1 MTAGSSSAA
10 APIPERGLLRF
21 LTCGSVDDG
30 KSTLIGRLLHDA
42 GLVPDD
48 QLAQARRDSL
58 GRVEEEGG
66 IDFSL
71 LVDGL
76 EAEREQGITI
86 DVAHRF
92 FATDRRSFIVADAPG
107 HEQYTRNMAT
117 AASNA
122 ALAVLLVD
130 ARKGLLTQTRR
141 HAVVCSLMGIRH
153 VVLAVNKMDLVG
165 FDEAVFTAIAQDF
178 AAFAAPLGFT
188 AVAGIPLSARRGDN
202 VVHRSALMPQP
213 TMPWYRGPALL
224 EHLETAAVEE
234 DDGSA
239 GPLRFLVEWVNR
251 PDADFRGLSGTVLSG
266 RLAPGDAV
274 AVWPSG
280 HRARVARILT
290 FDGDTPLARA
300 GDAVTV
306 TLEEAVDA
314 ARGDLLSNPE
324 NAPEVADQ
332 FAAHLLWMAEEPLI
346 PGRSYLLRAGA
357 RWVPATV
364 TALRHAVNVESLEH
378 TAAATLAMTAV
389 GLCNLSTAAPLAF
402 DAYAANRRTGSFI
415 LVDRFSNRTAGAG
428 MILHPLRRAAN
439 LHRQEL
445 AVSAAERAAA
455 KRQRPAVLWFTGL
468 SGAGKSTVA
477 NRVERRLHA
486 LGHHTMMLDGDNVRL
501 GLNRDLGF
509 TDADRVENIRRV
521 GEVAKLMTEAGLI
534 VLCAFIAPFRAE
546 REALRALFP
555 EGQFLELFVDTP
567 LEECVRRDPKGLYA
581 KARSGALRNFTGVDS
596 PYERPDAPDLRL
608 DTTAEDADALA
619 LRVVEDLR
627 ARGILEDIPGA

>member
-1 MTAGSSSAA
+1 MDSTGHIP
-10 APIPERGLLRF
+10 APLPTRGLLRF

-48 QLAQARRDSL
+48 QLAQVLRDSR
-58 GRVEEEGG
+58 GRTDEEGG

-117 AASNA
+117 AASTA

-165 FDEAVFTAIAQDF
+165 CDEAVFTAIAQAFTD
-178 AAFAAPLGFT
+178 FAAPLGFATVT
-188 AVAGIPLSARRGDN
+188 AIPLSARRGDN
-202 VVHRSALMPQP
+202 VVHRSAAMG
-213 TMPWYRGPALL
+213 WYRGPALL
-224 EHLETAAVEE
+224 EHLETAAVE
-234 DDGSA
+234 DGNAPA
-239 GPLRFLVEWVNR
+239 GPLRFLVDWVNR
-251 PDADFRGLSGTVLSG
+251 PSPDLASDFRGLSGTLLSG

-274 AVWPSG
+274 TVWPSG
-280 HRARVARILT
+280 QSARIARIVT
-290 FDGDTPLARA
+290 FDGDRPGAQA

-314 ARGDLLSNPE
+314 ARGDLLAGPAE
-324 NAPEVADQ
+324 GPAETPEVADQ

-346 PGRSYLLRAGA
+346 PGRSYLLRAGT

-364 TALRHAVNVESLEH
+364 TALRHAVNVETLEH
-378 TAAATLAMTAV
+378 SAATTLTMNAV

-402 DAYAANRRTGSFI
+402 DPYAANRHTGSFI

-428 MILHPLRRAAN
+428 MILHPLHRAAN

-468 SGAGKSTVA
+468 SGSGKSTVA
-477 NRVERRLHA
+477 NRLERRLHA

-555 EGQFLELFVDTP
+555 EGLFLEVFVDTP
-567 LEECVRRDPKGLYA
+567 LEECMRRDPKGLYA
-581 KARSGALRNFTGVDS
+581 KARSGSLRNFTGVNS

-619 LRVVEDLR
+619 ARVVEDLR
-627 ARGILEDIPGA
+627 ARGILGA

>member
-1 MTAGSSSAA
+1 MDSGTGYGTG
-10 APIPERGLLRF
+10 RGLLRF
-21 LTCGSVDDG
+21 LSCGSVDDG
-30 KSTLIGRLLHDA
+30 KSTLIGRMLHDA

-58 GRVEEEGG
+58 GRAEEEGG

-86 DVAHRF
+86 DVAYRF

-165 FDEAVFTAIAQDF
+165 FDEAVFAAIARDF

-188 AVAGIPLSARRGDN
+188 AVTAIPLSARRGDN
-202 VVHRSALMPQP
+202 VVHRSALM
-213 TMPWYRGPALL
+213 TWYDGPALL
-224 EHLETAAVEE
+224 EHLETAAVEGAAEGE
-234 DDGSA
+234 DA
-239 GPLRFLVEWVNR
+239 PAKPLRFLVEWVNR
-251 PDADFRGLSGTVLSG
+251 PDPDFRGLSGTVLSG
-266 RLAPGDAV
+266 RMAPGDAV

-280 HRARVARILT
+280 RRARVARIVT
-290 FDGDTPLARA
+290 FDGDRPLARA
-300 GDAVTV
+300 GDAVTL

-314 ARGDLLSNPE
+314 ARGDLLSGPE
-324 NAPEVADQ
+324 KAPEVADQ
-332 FAAHLLWMAEEPLI
+332 FAAHLLWMAEDPLI

-378 TAAATLAMTAV
+378 TAAATLAMNAV

-402 DAYAANRRTGSFI
+402 DAYTANRHTGSFI
-415 LVDRFSNRTAGAG
+415 LVDRFSNRTVGAG

-555 EGQFLELFVDTP
+555 EGLFLEVFVDTP

-596 PYERPDAPDLRL
+596 PYERPDTPDLRL

-627 ARGILEDIPGA
+627 ARGILDGIPGA

>member
-1 MTAGSSSAA
+1 MTDTGTGH
-10 APIPERGLLRF
+10 GLLRF

-48 QLAQARRDSL
+48 VLEQVRRDSR
-58 GRVEEEGG
+58 GRTEEDGG

-86 DVAHRF
+86 DVAHRY
-92 FATDRRSFIVADAPG
+92 FATAHRSFIAADAPG

-117 AASNA
+117 AASTA

-141 HAVVCSLMGIRH
+141 HAIVASLMGVRH
-153 VVLAVNKMDLVG
+153 VLLAVNKMDLVEDG
-165 FDEAVFTAIAQDF
+165 QAVFAAVAQAF
-178 AAFAAPLGFT
+178 TAFAAPLAFRSVT
-188 AVAGIPLSARRGDN
+188 AVPLSARRGDN
-202 VVHRSALMPQP
+202 VVHRSAA
-213 TMPWYRGPALL
+213 MPWYRGPTLL
-224 EHLETAAVEE
+224 EHLETVDPE
-234 DDGSA
+234 DGPA
-239 GPLRFLVEWVNR
+239 ENGPLRFLVEWVNR
-251 PDADFRGLSGTVLSG
+251 PGPDFRGLSGTVLSG
-266 RLAPGDAV
+266 RLEAGDAV
-274 AVWPSG
+274 TVWPSG
-280 HRARVARILT
+280 RPARIARITT
-290 FDGDTPLARA
+290 FDGDARRARA

-306 TLEEAVDA
+306 TLEEAGDA
-314 ARGDLLSNPE
+314 GRGDLLVGPDG
-324 NAPEVADQ
+324 APEVADQ

-364 TALRHAVNVESLEH
+364 TTLRHALNVETLEH
-378 TAAATLAMTAV
+378 GAATVLGLNAV
-389 GLCNLSTAAPLAF
+389 GLCNLSTAAALAF
-402 DAYAANRRTGSFI
+402 DAYEANRHTGSFI
-415 LVDRFSNRTAGAG
+415 LADRFSNRTVGAG

-445 AVSAAERAAA
+445 AVSTEERAAL

-468 SGAGKSTVA
+468 SGSGKSTIA

-546 REALRALFP
+546 REAVRALLP
-555 EGQFLELFVDTP
+555 DGAFLEVFVDTP
-567 LEECVRRDPKGLYA
+567 LEECMRRDPKGLYA
-581 KARSGALRNFTGVDS
+581 KARAGTLRNFTGVDS
-596 PYERPDAPDLRL
+596 PYEMPNAPELRL
-608 DTTAEDADALA
+608 DTAAEDADALA
-619 LRVVEDLR
+619 DRVVEELHR
-627 ARGILEDIPGA
+627 RGIAGA

>member
-1 MTAGSSSAA
+1 MNAGTN
-10 APIPERGLLRF
+10 PMPLPTRGLLRF

-48 QLAQARRDSL
+48 QLAQMLRDSR
-58 GRVEEEGG
+58 GRTDEEGG

-117 AASNA
+117 AASTA

-141 HAVVCSLMGIRH
+141 HAIVCSLMGIRH
-153 VVLAVNKMDLVG
+153 VVLAVNKMDLAG
-165 FDEAVFTAIAQDF
+165 CDESVFTAIAQDF
-178 AAFAAPLGFT
+178 AAFAAPLGFATVT
-188 AVAGIPLSARRGDN
+188 AIPLSARRGDN
-202 VVHRSALMPQP
+202 VVHRSAAMD
-213 TMPWYRGPALL
+213 WYRGPALL
-224 EHLETAAVEE
+224 EHLETAAVE
-234 DDGSA
+234 DGDALA

-251 PDADFRGLSGTVLSG
+251 PNADFRGLSGTLLSG

-274 AVWPSG
+274 TVWPSG
-280 HRARVARILT
+280 RRARVARVVT
-290 FDGDTPLARA
+290 FDGDRPLARA

-314 ARGDLLSNPE
+314 ARGDLLAGPE
-324 NAPEVADQ
+324 EDAGATPEVADQ

-346 PGRSYLLRAGA
+346 PGRSYLLRIGA
-357 RWVPATV
+357 RWMPATV
-364 TALRHAVNVESLEH
+364 TALRHAVNVETLEH
-378 TAAATLAMTAV
+378 TAAATLVMNAV

-402 DAYAANRRTGSFI
+402 DAYAANRHTGSFI
-415 LVDRFSNRTAGAG
+415 LVDRFSNRTVGAG

-445 AVSAAERAAA
+445 AVSAAERAEA
-455 KRQRPAVLWFTGL
+455 KGQRPAVLWFTGL

-477 NRVERRLHA
+477 NRLERQLHA

-521 GEVAKLMTEAGLI
+521 GEVAKLMAEAGLI

-555 EGQFLELFVDTP
+555 EGLFLEVFVDTP
-567 LEECVRRDPKGLYA
+567 LEECMRRDPKGLYA
-581 KARSGALRNFTGVDS
+581 KAQSGSLRNFTGVDS

-619 LRVVEDLR
+619 ARVVEDLR
-627 ARGILEDIPGA
+627 ARGILGT

>member
-1 MTAGSSSAA
+1 MTADSNSG
-10 APIPERGLLRF
+10 RGLLRF

-48 QLAQARRDSL
+48 QLAQARRDSR
-58 GRVEEEGG
+58 GRVDEDGG

-92 FATDRRSFIVADAPG
+92 FATGRRSFIVADAPG

-141 HAVVCSLMGIRH
+141 HSIVCSLMGIRH
-153 VVLAVNKMDLVG
+153 ILLAVNKMDLAG
-165 FDEAVFTAIAQDF
+165 YGEAVFAAILRDYER
-178 AAFAAPLGFT
+178 FAAPLGFASVT
-188 AVAGIPLSARRGDN
+188 AVPLSARRGDN
-202 VVHRSALMPQP
+202 VVHRSAA
-213 TMPWYRGPALL
+213 MPWYGGSTLL
-224 EHLETAAVEE
+224 EHLETADAAGEE
-234 DDGSA
+234 GADDT
-239 GPLRFLVEWVNR
+239 GPLRFLVEWVSR
-251 PDADFRGLSGTVLSG
+251 PNPDFRGLSGTVLSG
-266 RLAPGDAV
+266 SLAPGDAV
-274 AVWPSG
+274 TVWPSG
-280 HRARVARILT
+280 RTARVARLVT
-290 FDGDTPLARA
+290 FDGEPERARA

-306 TLEEAVDA
+306 TLDDTVDA
-314 ARGDLLSNPE
+314 GRGDLLSSPKE
-324 NAPEVADQ
+324 ISGEAPPEVADQ
-332 FAAHLLWMAEEPLI
+332 FAARLLWMAEEPLI

-364 TALRHAVNVESLEH
+364 TSLRYALNVETLEH
-378 TAAATLAMTAV
+378 AAATTLEMNAV

-402 DAYAANRRTGSFI
+402 DSYAANRRTGSFI
-415 LVDRFSNRTAGAG
+415 LVDRFSNRTVGAG
-428 MILHPLRRAAN
+428 MIRHPLRRAAN

-455 KRQRPAVLWFTGL
+455 KGQRPAVLWFTGL

-477 NRVERRLHA
+477 NRLERRLHA

-546 REALRALFP
+546 RDALRALFP
-555 EGQFLELFVDTP
+555 EGLFLEVFVDTP
-567 LEECVRRDPKGLYA
+567 LEECMRRDPKGLYA

-608 DTTAEDADALA
+608 DTTAADADTLA
-619 LRVVEDLR
+619 ARLVEELR
-627 ARGILEDIPGA
+627 ARGILGV